1 MSGCKGDDHMN
12 RIANRIKL
20 AESKYSFR
28 RFEDAKNE
36 AIRLSKEE
44 GVDYIVFMPGL
55 ESEIYE
61 LDTAPGGKTDIPS
74 SYIFYYTGDD
84 KDKEENKN

>member
-1 MSGCKGDDHMN
+1 MN
-12 RIANRIKL
+12 RIAERLRL

-28 RFEDAKNE
+28 KFEDAKNE

-44 GVDYIVFMPGL
+44 GVDYIVFMPGF

-61 LDTAPGGKTDIPS
+61 LDTAPKGKTDIPS

-84 KDKEENKN
+84 KNKTNDEPAE

>member
-1 MSGCKGDDHMN
+1 
-12 RIANRIKL
+12 
-20 AESKYSFR
+20 
-28 RFEDAKNE
+28 
-36 AIRLSKEE
+36 
-44 GVDYIVFMPGL
+44 MPGL